1 MLTAPP
7 FLTTICGG
15 NTPVRPSPA
24 AGDLEALRAGDSQA
38 LRRFVCEHSTLLYR
52 GIFRL
57 VRDPDE
63 TENLMQETYFQ
74 ALRSLPSFRGQSRVS
89 TWLYGIAMN
98 VTLAFLRKQRRT
110 KVLDA
115 EEMERLPS
123 DAVPVGQE
131 AALAFQNPQEVVE
144 RQELVRLVREAV
156 QQLPASYRDIITL
169 RDLEARSTEEVAARL
184 GISEINVRVR
194 LHRARQALRD
204 LLHPYLSTAVKLQ
217 PS

>member
-15 NTPVRPSPA
+15 NTPVHPSPE
-24 AGDLEALRAGDSQA
+24 AGDLDALRAGDSQA

-74 ALRSLPSFRGQSRVS
+74 ALRSLPSFRGESRVS

-115 EEMERLPS
+115 EEMERLPAGS
-123 DAVPVGQE
+123 VPVGQE
-131 AALAFQNPQEVVE
+131 AALPFQNPQEVVE

-156 QQLPASYRDIITL
+156 QQLPDTYRDIITL
-169 RDLEARSTEEVAARL
+169 RDLEAHSTEEVAARL

-204 LLHPYLSTAVKLQ
+204 LLHPYLRAPVTMQ
-217 PS
+217 PV